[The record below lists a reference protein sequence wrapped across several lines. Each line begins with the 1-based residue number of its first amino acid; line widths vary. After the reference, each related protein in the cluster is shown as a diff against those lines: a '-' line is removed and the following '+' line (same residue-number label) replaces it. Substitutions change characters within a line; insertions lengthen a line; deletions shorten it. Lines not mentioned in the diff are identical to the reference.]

1 MPPFKLA
8 TRIPHKFRLSTTI
21 VVPFVVQI
29 VVAVGLV
36 GYLSYRNGQE
46 SVNRLASQVRVE
58 VASRTQQ
65 VLEAYFKTPHQIT
78 KSNINALRLNHINLE
93 NKEGVEQYF
102 TAQLQ
107 IYPLLGSMFVG
118 TPDGTMI
125 YVGRESNGS
134 LVSSTTLTFPQR
146 TFYELDKEGNRDKF
160 QKFDKFDPRVR
171 SWYKN
176 AVTQKGQ
183 AWSGVY
189 QSKAIFGC
197 DLNIIQLLGGNRK
210 PILIEIVPELL
221 PTSRS

>member
-1 MPPFKLA
+1 
-8 TRIPHKFRLSTTI
+8 
-21 VVPFVVQI
+21 
-29 VVAVGLV
+29 
-36 GYLSYRNGQE
+36 
-46 SVNRLASQVRVE
+46 VE

-93 NKEGVEQYF
+93 NKEEVEKYF

-160 QKFDKFDPRVR
+160 QKFD
-171 SWYKN
+171 
-176 AVTQKGQ
+176 VT
-183 AWSGVY
+183 A
-189 QSKAIFGC
+189 
-197 DLNIIQLLGGNRK
+197 
-210 PILIEIVPELL
+210 
-221 PTSRS
+221 